1 MSKTEEAED
10 SANITKK
17 YKDHAINK
25 LLSPQRLQFLNIET
39 VLEAMKVD
47 PTSDVLD
54 IGSGVGVFTIPFS
67 KCCKSVH
74 AVDISEKMVEFLE
87 SQVEEDEIENIEVF
101 LGEIKDLQ
109 TYEYSHIFMSHILHE
124 IETLSERQLFKKELL
139 RLTHKGSKIGVIEW
153 KKVET
158 GYGPPLSERLTEEEI
173 VELLSPEFN
182 VVCIEDMS
190 DPFYFMVLNRVDT
203 IEEDK
208 V

>member
-10 SANITKK
+10 GTNITKK
-17 YKDHAINK
+17 YKDHSISK
-25 LLSPQRLQFLNIET
+25 LLSPQRLQFLNIEA

-47 PTSDVLD
+47 QTSEVLD

-109 TYEYSHIFMSHILHE
+109 TYTYSHIFMSHILHE
-124 IETLSERQLFKKELL
+124 IETVAERQLFKQELL
-139 RLTHKGSKIGVIEW
+139 RLSYKGSKIGVIEW
-153 KKVET
+153 KKEET
-158 GYGPPLSERLTEEEI
+158 GYGPPLSERLKEEEI
-173 VELLSPEFN
+173 IDLFSPEFS

-190 DPFYFMVLNRVDT
+190 DPFYFMVLSRMDSTDEDT
-203 IEEDK
+203 I
-208 V
+208 